1 MLIISYQQK
10 NGVITTINTKNKN
23 KKDAI
28 LNLLS
33 TLNYKIIEI
42 EEK

>member
-1 MLIISYQQK
+1 MLIISYQQRS
-10 NGVITTINTKNKN
+10 GVITTISTKNKN
-23 KKDAI
+23 KKGEI

-33 TLNYKIIEI
+33 RLNYKIIEI